1 MKKSSLKVNT
11 DYKSAVKEES
21 DRKSDSAKSKSDSAT
36 PSIAADYK
44 SAAAIAKPA
53 AELTL
58 AERVMAPTP
67 KFFKTLRTI
76 GLVIGLVGGAIL
88 ASPVVL
94 PAAIV
99 TVGGY
104 LALAGSIVT
113 GVSQT
118 AVEKE

>member
-1 MKKSSLKVNT
+1 MKKTSLSISSQPV
-11 DYKSAVKEES
+11 
-21 DRKSDSAKSKSDSAT
+21 
-36 PSIAADYK
+36 AD
-44 SAAAIAKPA
+44 
-53 AELTL
+53 LTL

-76 GLVIGLVGGAIL
+76 GIVIGLVGASIL

-99 TVGGY
+99 TVGSY

-118 AVEKE
+118 AVKKE

>member
-1 MKKSSLKVNT
+1 MKKSNL
-11 DYKSAVKEES
+11 
-21 DRKSDSAKSKSDSAT
+21 
-36 PSIAADYK
+36 SISSIPEAD
-44 SAAAIAKPA
+44 
-53 AELTL
+53 LTL
-58 AERVMAPTP
+58 VERVMAPTP

-88 ASPVVL
+88 ASPVAL

>member
-1 MKKSSLKVNT
+1 MKKTNVIASNT
-11 DYKSAVKEES
+11 D
-21 DRKSDSAKSKSDSAT
+21 D
-36 PSIAADYK
+36 
-44 SAAAIAKPA
+44 
-53 AELTL
+53 LTL
-58 AERVMAPTP
+58 VQRVVAPTP
-67 KFFKTLRTI
+67 KFFRLLRTI
-76 GLVIGLVGGAIL
+76 GIVIGLVGGAIL

-94 PAAIV
+94 PAAVV

>member
-1 MKKSSLKVNT
+1 MKKSNLSI
-11 DYKSAVKEES
+11 
-21 DRKSDSAKSKSDSAT
+21 SKQ
-36 PSIAADYK
+36 PEAD
-44 SAAAIAKPA
+44 
-53 AELTL
+53 LTL

-88 ASPVVL
+88 ASPVAL
-94 PAAIV
+94 PAAII
-99 TVGGY
+99 TLGGY

>member
-1 MKKSSLKVNT
+1 MKKTSLSISSQP
-11 DYKSAVKEES
+11 E
-21 DRKSDSAKSKSDSAT
+21 
-36 PSIAADYK
+36 AA
-44 SAAAIAKPA
+44 
-53 AELTL
+53 LTL

-76 GLVIGLVGGAIL
+76 VLVIELVGGAIL
-88 ASPVVL
+88 ASPVAL
-94 PAAIV
+94 PAAII
-99 TVGGY
+99 TLGGY

>member
-1 MKKSSLKVNT
+1 MKKNNLSISSQP
-11 DYKSAVKEES
+11 E
-21 DRKSDSAKSKSDSAT
+21 AT
-36 PSIAADYK
+36 
-44 SAAAIAKPA
+44 
-53 AELTL
+53 LTL

-88 ASPVVL
+88 ASPVAL
-94 PAAIV
+94 PAAII

>member
-1 MKKSSLKVNT
+1 MKKSNLKIN
-11 DYKSAVKEES
+11 
-21 DRKSDSAKSKSDSAT
+21 
-36 PSIAADYK
+36 ADYK
-44 SAAAIAKPA
+44 SALADTTSKPA
-53 AELTL
+53 ADLTL

-76 GLVIGLVGGAIL
+76 GIVIGLVGGAIL
-88 ASPVVL
+88 ASPLAL
-94 PAAIV
+94 PAVVV

-118 AVEKE
+118 AVGKE

>member
-1 MKKSSLKVNT
+1 MKKSSLKT
-11 DYKSAVKEES
+11 ETADYKSAVAVSHPVE
-21 DRKSDSAKSKSDSAT
+21 A
-36 PSIAADYK
+36 AADLQ
-44 SAAAIAKPA
+44 SAAEINKPVA
-53 AELTL
+53 DLTL

-67 KFFKTLRTI
+67 KFFRTLRTI
-76 GLVIGLVGGAIL
+76 GVVIGLVGGAIL
-88 ASPVVL
+88 ASPLAL

-99 TVGGY
+99 TAGGY

>member
-1 MKKSSLKVNT
+1 MKKSSLTISNQ
-11 DYKSAVKEES
+11 
-21 DRKSDSAKSKSDSAT
+21 
-36 PSIAADYK
+36 
-44 SAAAIAKPA
+44 PA
-53 AELTL
+53 AEMTL

-88 ASPVVL
+88 ASPLAL

>member
-21 DRKSDSAKSKSDSAT
+21 DLKSDSAKSKSDSAT
-36 PSIAADYK
+36 PSIVADYK
-44 SAAAIAKPA
+44 SAAAVTKPA

>member
-1 MKKSSLKVNT
+1 MKKSSLKAGIAAEA
-11 DYKSAVKEES
+11 DLQSASEI
-21 DRKSDSAKSKSDSAT
+21 SK
-36 PSIAADYK
+36 AADYK
-44 SAAAIAKPA
+44 SAVQDESDYKSDSAVPAANQPA
-53 AELTL
+53 AEMTL

-88 ASPVVL
+88 ASPVAL